1 MIKAAFHVH
10 STYSDGEFTIAELRE
25 KFLLAGCAVIG
36 MADHA
41 DAFDADK
48 IRQYVAECER
58 LSDERLLVMP
68 GLEFGCVQR
77 MHIVGYGVTA
87 LIDSSDPATVIAH
100 IRAHRGVAVI
110 AHPPGPLFEVIEHL
124 EILPD
129 GIEGWNSKY
138 DGRYAPRP
146 VTFELIARLQVSQPG
161 LRAFYGQD
169 LHWRTQYAGLFILL
183 DVPTA
188 ERTMVLEALRG
199 GAFEGS
205 TAALRLPADGHLA
218 ADLIERFARIN
229 ARSQRFLTVVRS
241 AKTMMGGA
249 FALLPAP
256 LKAQLRR
263 FF

>member
-1 MIKAAFHVH
+1 MIRAALHVH
-10 STYSDGEFTIAELRE
+10 STYSDGEFTLAELRE
-25 KFLLAGCAVIG
+25 KFLLAGCALIG

-41 DAFDADK
+41 DAFDADR
-48 IRQYVAECER
+48 IRQYVAQCER
-58 LSDERLLVMP
+58 LSDERLLLMP

-87 LIDSSDPATVIAH
+87 LIDSSDPASVIAH
-100 IRAHRGVAVI
+100 IRAHGGVAVI
-110 AHPPGPLFEVIEHL
+110 AHPPGPLFEVIERL
-124 EILPD
+124 AILPD

-146 VTFELIARLQVSQPG
+146 VTFELIARLQLRRPG

-169 LHWRTQYAGLFILL
+169 LHWRTQYSGLSTLL
-183 DVPTA
+183 DVLAA

-205 TAALRLPADGHLA
+205 TAALRLPSDGHLS
-218 ADLIERFARIN
+218 ADLLARFARIN
-229 ARSQRFLTVVRS
+229 GRSQRFVTVVRS
-241 AKTMMGGA
+241 AKRMMGGA

-263 FF
+263 LF